1 MKQVHMPIARLT
13 CLMAAGGLILAC
25 AEIASISGTEGVA
38 AAATPADGL
47 REALRVGTG
56 RAVESLGRV
65 DGYLEN
71 VDVRIPVPP
80 KLDRLAKGLRAIG
93 AGFVVDDFVTGMNRA
108 AEAAAPAA
116 KEIFFDAVG
125 EMSFPDAVAILRGN
139 AHEATDYLEEH
150 SRARLAELFRP
161 IVGQRLDSAGATH
174 AFEALMRETKRLPF
188 MDRPA
193 FDLEHFVTEA
203 ALDGLFFTVAR
214 EEERIRQDPVART
227 TALLKKFF
235 GPPAS

>member
-1 MKQVHMPIARLT
+1 MRLNQMIIARFS
-13 CLMAAGGLILAC
+13 CLMAAGGLLIAC
-25 AEIASISGTEGVA
+25 AAITATPQTEGDLA
-38 AAATPADGL
+38 TATPADGL
-47 REALRVGTG
+47 REALRVGTS

-65 DGYLEN
+65 DGYLAN

-80 KLDRLAKGLRAIG
+80 KLDKLAKGLRAIG
-93 AGFVVDDFVTGMNRA
+93 AGFIVDDFVTGMNRA

-125 EMSFPDAVAILRGN
+125 EMSFPDALTILRGH

-150 SRARLAELFRP
+150 SRARLAGLFRP
-161 IVGQRLDSAGATH
+161 IVAEKLDSAGATH
-174 AFEALMRETKRLPF
+174 AFEALMRETEKLPF
-188 MDRPA
+188 MDRPV

-214 EEERIRQDPVART
+214 EEEKIRQDPVART
-227 TALLKKFF
+227 TALLKRFF
-235 GPPAS
+235 GHGI